1 MPSVQISQLSDD
13 LRPLLNKFYRDH
25 DSPMRAS
32 DGELWVARDE
42 TIVGGL
48 SVKKV
53 SKGYWLTGLFVDPDY
68 RGQGIARQL
77 VAQARAPLD
86 GPLWLF
92 CHPDLQ
98 GLYEAMGF
106 ACTSVLPQAMAERLV
121 HYRRN
126 KAMIAMGIEP
136 LVSSTEDL
144 VT

>member
-1 MPSVQISQLSDD
+1 MSSVQISPLSDAM
-13 LRPLLNKFYRDH
+13 RPLLNKFYRDH
-25 DSPMRAS
+25 DSPMRAG
-32 DGELWVARDE
+32 DGDLWVARGE
-42 TIVGGL
+42 AIIGGL
-48 SVKKV
+48 SVKQV
-53 SKGYWLTGLFVDPDY
+53 SKGYWLTGLFVDPAY

-98 GLYEAMGF
+98 GLYESMGF
-106 ACTSVLPQAMAERLV
+106 SCTSALPQAMAERLV
-121 HYRRN
+121 RYRRN

-136 LVSSTEDL
+136 LVSSHEDL